1 MGMFEI
7 SLAVSTLLC
16 ALVAGFVF
24 AFASVVMPGVQR
36 LNDRDFLR
44 AFKAVDGVIQR
55 NQPLFL
61 MVWVGSVVV
70 LLIAFVLSFWYLE
83 GIEHLLLIVAAAAYL
98 LGVQLPTATVNI
110 PLNNWLQGQDLD
122 SATDSAIQEARNRF
136 EGRWIKWNA
145 IRTAFATLTSALSIV
160 VLLRL

>member
-16 ALVAGFVF
+16 ALVAGLLF
-24 AFASVVMPGVQR
+24 AFASVVMPGIQG

-44 AFKAVDGVIQR
+44 AFKAMDGVIQR

-61 MVWVGSVVV
+61 MVWIGSVVV
-70 LLIAFVLSFWYLE
+70 LLISFVLSFWYLE

-98 LGVQLPTATVNI
+98 LGVQLPTATVTTS
-110 PLNNWLQGQDLD
+110 WA
-122 SATDSAIQEARNRF
+122 SA
-136 EGRWIKWNA
+136 
-145 IRTAFATLTSALSIV
+145 
-160 VLLRL
+160 

>member
-16 ALVAGFVF
+16 ALVAGLLF
-24 AFASVVMPGVQR
+24 AFASVVMPGIQG

-44 AFKAVDGVIQR
+44 AFKAMDGVIQR

-61 MVWVGSVVV
+61 MVWIGSVVV
-70 LLIAFVLSFWYLE
+70 LLISFVLSFWYLE

-122 SATDSAIQEARNRF
+122 TATDLAIAEARNRF
-136 EGRWIKWNA
+136 ESRWVKWNA
-145 IRTAFATLTSALSIV
+145 IRAVFAVLASALLIV
-160 VLLRL
+160 LSLRL

>member
-1 MGMFEI
+1 MGIFEI

-16 ALVAGFVF
+16 ALVAGLLF
-24 AFASVVMPGVQR
+24 AFASVVMPGIQG

-44 AFKAVDGVIQR
+44 AFKAIDGVIQS

-61 MVWVGSVVV
+61 LVWAGSVVV
-70 LLIAFVLSFWYLE
+70 LLISFVLSFWYLKD
-83 GIEHLLLIVAAAAYL
+83 IEHLLLIFAVSTYL
-98 LGVQLPTATVNI
+98 LGVQLPTATINI

-122 SATDSAIQEARNRF
+122 SATDPAIQGARSRF

-145 IRTAFATLTSALSIV
+145 IRTAFATLASAQMIIL
-160 VLLRL
+160 LLRL